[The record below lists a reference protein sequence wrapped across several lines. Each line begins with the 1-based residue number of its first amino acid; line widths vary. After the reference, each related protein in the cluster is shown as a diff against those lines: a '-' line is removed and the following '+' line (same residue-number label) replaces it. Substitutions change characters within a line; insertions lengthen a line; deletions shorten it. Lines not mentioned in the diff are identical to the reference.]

1 MADTPEKIAVP
12 EKTLGEKLQS
22 INRTTLFL
30 ILFLATSVPLWIPN
44 IKLPNR
50 TDVPVQDLY
59 HKLMTLPENST
70 VLIESDWTNSTRGES
85 GGQFAALMRVLM
97 RRNIKACIYTAADPQ
112 APEVARNALVQLN
125 KEQTAANLP
134 TFDEWTNW
142 VHLGYFPSAEGT
154 SVSIGN
160 DVRKAFAGKKATPP
174 GGKKTDVFQSPVL
187 KDIRTVKDFPLM
199 VVLTASN
206 TSNVVIER
214 LYGKVPLGMMV
225 TGVMGPETQVYYD
238 SHQLVGLS
246 KGLKGVYDLENMMD
260 DGATIGGTQFPPFKG
275 PGVINHDLGTKYY
288 PTLHAALTLLIL
300 AVVIGNVG
308 MFLSRKRSAS

>member
-1 MADTPEKIAVP
+1 MAETPK
-12 EKTLGEKLQS
+12 KSLGDKLQS
-22 INRTTLFL
+22 INRTWLFL
-30 ILFLATSVPLWIPN
+30 ILFVVTSVPLLIPN

-59 HKLMTLPENST
+59 KKIMTIPEGST

-97 RRNIKACIYTAADPQ
+97 RRHIKACIYTAADPQ
-112 APEVARNALVQLN
+112 APEVARNALLELN
-125 KEQTAANLP
+125 KEQTAGNLP
-134 TFDEWTNW
+134 TYDEWNDW
-142 VHLGYFPSAEGT
+142 VHLGFFPSAEGT

-187 KDIRTVKDFPLM
+187 KDIHSVRDFQVLI
-199 VVLTASN
+199 VLTASN

-214 LYGKVPLGMMV
+214 LFGKVPLAMMV

-238 SHQLVGLS
+238 SHQLLGLS

-260 DGATIGGTQFPPFKG
+260 DGVNIGGTQLPPFKG
-275 PGVINHDLGTKYY
+275 PGIINHDLGTKYY
-288 PTLHAALTLLIL
+288 PTLHAALFLLIL
-300 AVVIGNVG
+300 AVIAGNVG